1 MFVTGELDRLSRL
14 EGSAC
19 TAGYQ
24 VGKGCGLEGTFN
36 NLILCEKIL
45 DNMVS
50 LCASFQRC
58 CHQFM
63 QRDVKKEI
71 YKIQNMNTDYK

>member
-24 VGKGCGLEGTFN
+24 VGKGCGVGG
-36 NLILCEKIL
+36 
-45 DNMVS
+45 D
-50 LCASFQRC
+50 FQ
-58 CHQFM
+58 QLNF
-63 QRDVKKEI
+63 V
-71 YKIQNMNTDYK
+71 